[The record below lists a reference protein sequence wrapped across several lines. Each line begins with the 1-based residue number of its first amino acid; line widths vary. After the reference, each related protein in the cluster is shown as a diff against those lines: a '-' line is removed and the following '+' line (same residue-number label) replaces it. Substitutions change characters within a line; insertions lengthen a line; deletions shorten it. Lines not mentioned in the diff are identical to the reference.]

1 MDGDDTVTM
10 PLPPSDRNL
19 VLTKEYVKAIAN
31 TTNENESC
39 NNPILSVL
47 VIKTFHKTDE
57 SNFASTPQS
66 LKFTD
71 LKLVDGDGQKIH
83 ARLNRNLV
91 DVGRS
96 LERGDMIRL
105 DVFTPLH
112 YRINESS
119 PRMPMLFVHQLS
131 RVGKCHL
138 EDSEV
143 KMEMLACNHQVQTL
157 QEPVTEDDYYV
168 VDPRIHNKPCCTSD
182 HRLCALNG
190 LRFIACVCDAFP
202 VDNLNLE
209 TIKADCYFATDDL
222 ADISNTHKRNMVYWW
237 YATNV
242 YCIVGKGKVE
252 HLPLCLEYAIRKKW
266 PNPDDLPYKG
276 NRKRKN

>member
-1 MDGDDTVTM
+1 MDGDDTTTM

-19 VLTKEYVKAIAN
+19 VLTKGYVKAIAN
-31 TTNENESC
+31 TTNKNEAC

-47 VIKTFHKTDE
+47 VIKTFHKTDD

-105 DVFTPLH
+105 DVFTPLR

-119 PRMPMLFVHQLS
+119 PHMPMLFVHQLS

-143 KMEMLACNHQVQTL
+143 QTEMLACNQMQTL
-157 QEPVTEDDYYV
+157 QESATEEDYYV
-168 VDPRIHNKPCCTSD
+168 VDP
-182 HRLCALNG
+182 
-190 LRFIACVCDAFP
+190 
-202 VDNLNLE
+202 
-209 TIKADCYFATDDL
+209 
-222 ADISNTHKRNMVYWW
+222 
-237 YATNV
+237 
-242 YCIVGKGKVE
+242 
-252 HLPLCLEYAIRKKW
+252 
-266 PNPDDLPYKG
+266 
-276 NRKRKN
+276 